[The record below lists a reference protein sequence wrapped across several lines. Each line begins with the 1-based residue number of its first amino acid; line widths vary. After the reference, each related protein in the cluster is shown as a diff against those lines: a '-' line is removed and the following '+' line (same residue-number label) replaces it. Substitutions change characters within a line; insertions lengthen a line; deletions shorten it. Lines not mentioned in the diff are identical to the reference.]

1 MPREF
6 TVSVTD
12 GSSSVAELESNTKS
26 ESSAQPE
33 SVAAVH
39 HEAPSDD
46 WLVFC
51 HGLRSDK
58 SGSYKRRCQ
67 RAVDEGYNAVRF
79 DCRGCGA
86 SDRDFVD
93 HSLSTRL
100 ADLQAVLDSVLQDDH
115 SNCSSLTLFGSSF
128 GGAVALHTAA
138 TDDRIDAVA
147 TRAPVTDISA
157 FDRYRTQVER
167 EGVLEFDTGE
177 RLDER
182 FFDDLDCYRYPFA
195 DVAAT
200 LDVPVAIFHG
210 AADDSVPVSDSL
222 DAAGVLE
229 TDVFVQVFEG
239 EGHIFS
245 REAEARLRRLLFAW
259 LAETEL

>member
-12 GSSSVAELESNTKS
+12 GSSSVAES
-26 ESSAQPE
+26 EFGADPE

-58 SGSYKRRCQ
+58 SGSYEQRCQ

-79 DCRGCGA
+79 DCRGCGE

-100 ADLQAVLDSVLQDDH
+100 SDLQAVLDSVLQDDR
-115 SNCSSLTLFGSSF
+115 NNNGSLTLFDSSF

-147 TRAPVTDISA
+147 TRAPVTDIST

-167 EGVLEFDTGE
+167 EGVLEFDSGE

-182 FFDDLDCYRYPFA
+182 FFDDLDRYPFA

-210 AADDSVPVSDSL
+210 SADDSVPVADSL

-239 EGHIFS
+239 EGHSFS
-245 REAEARLRRLLFAW
+245 REAEARLRGLLFAW
-259 LAETEL
+259 LVETGL